1 MEHCCDSLAIPYILT
16 LTSNKEHDWTPI
28 KHLNVWITIKHKSSC
43 NNFFLIYCINITNFL
58 FWVFWTCLTTSIKK
72 DVNLWKLWHLSA
84 YKKWTSFLTSFLR
97 YCKDITNLLLWVIW
111 ECLIMPINN
120 DGKTLQKKLMPK
132 VFRSTCRKLWYLSA
146 CKKSTSSLTSFL
158 KYC

>member
-1 MEHCCDSLAIPYILT
+1 MFC
-16 LTSNKEHDWTPI
+16 
-28 KHLNVWITIKHKSSC
+28 ITIKHKSSC
-43 NNFFLIYCINITNFL
+43 NNFFLIYCINITNLL

-72 DVNLWKLWHLSA
+72 DVNLWKLWNLSA
-84 YKKWTSFLTSFLR
+84 CKKWTPFLTSFLR

-111 ECLIMPINN
+111 ECLIMPVNN
-120 DGKTLQKKLMPK
+120 DGKTLQKMLMSK